1 MATHLRPVAAAALLA
16 AASFALAA
24 PVRGQQDTRARVQQL
39 AAQYPP
45 LRFTPPTPRQVR
57 LSNGVQVFLQ
67 EDHSLPLLNV
77 SIQRKV
83 GVVNLPDSL
92 WAAGWQ
98 ADGLLRTGGTSTLTP
113 DSVDKLV
120 EFYALGLGFQTS
132 YEESSAYVSG
142 LSRHRDVMLGL
153 LFDMLRHP
161 RNDTSRIRET
171 VAQVEESWRRRND
184 QPASILSRAWAQVM
198 YGDHPLSRTMAT
210 PEEARALTPERLR
223 TADALLFCPDR
234 MIVGVTG
241 DFDTR
246 AMTAKLEEVFR
257 GWGRCPAGTR
267 PTPPI
272 RYPDGPRVVLIEKD
286 VNQSNIQMGQA
297 GGIRVANT
305 PEYFAA
311 QVADFLLGG
320 GGGFNSRLL
329 QRVRSDSG
337 FAYGA
342 YSNWGAETTREGVF
356 AASAATRAN
365 KTAGAIALMRTVI
378 ASMVSDPVTAPDV
391 KLAQDNETNSFIFGF
406 ESPAQIVGRQ
416 IAYALDGLP
425 QDWFDLY
432 LRGIQAVTPAQV
444 RQVVD
449 RYVHADRLITV
460 VVGNPAAFDRPL
472 STLGSVTTMR
482 VEDIRR

>member
-1 MATHLRPVAAAALLA
+1 MAAIRRHGPAALLLAAAAL
-16 AASFALAA
+16 ASAA
-24 PVRGQQDTRARVQQL
+24 PVVAQQDTRARVQQL
-39 AAQYPP
+39 ASQFQP
-45 LRFTPPTPRQVR
+45 LRFTPPTPRQIR

-67 EDHSLPLLNV
+67 EDHSLPLLSVNIV
-77 SIQRKV
+77 RKA

-98 ADGLLRTGGTSTLTP
+98 ADGLMRTGGTTTLPP
-113 DSVDKLV
+113 DSIDKLI

-132 YEESSAYVSG
+132 YEESSANVSG
-142 LSRHRDVMLGL
+142 LARHRDVMLGL
-153 LFDMLRHP
+153 LFDMMRNP

-171 VAQVEESWRRRND
+171 VASVEEAWRRRND
-184 QPASILSRAWAQVM
+184 QPASILNRAWAQVM

-223 TADALLFCPDR
+223 TVEAMLFCPDR
-234 MIVGVTG
+234 MIIGVTG

-246 AMTAKLEEVFR
+246 AMTARLEELFR

-267 PTPPI
+267 PMPPVQF
-272 RYPDGPRVVLIEKD
+272 PEGPRLVLIEKD

-342 YSNWGAETTREGVF
+342 YSNWGAETDREGLF

-365 KTAGAIALMRTVI
+365 KTVGAISLMRTVI
-378 ASMVSDPVTAPDV
+378 ASMVSEPVTAVDV
-391 KLAQDNETNSFIFGF
+391 RLARDNETNSFIFGF

-425 QDWFDLY
+425 ANWFDLY
-432 LRGIQAVTPAQV
+432 LRGIQAVTPDQV
-444 RQVVD
+444 RQVVE
-449 RYVHADRLITV
+449 RYLHSDRLVTV
-460 VVGNPAAFDRPL
+460 VVGNPAAFERPL
-472 STLGSVTTMR
+472 ATLGTVTTMR